1 MAGRRKEGA
10 GETLRQLG
18 ANVRRRRLE
27 TGLTQADLAD
37 LARVSQSQI
46 NTLEA
51 GTREA
56 GVVALIRVARALHVD
71 PAELLRGVR

>member
-10 GETLRQLG
+10 SETLRLLG

-27 TGLTQADLAD
+27 TGLTQAELAD

-46 NTLEA
+46 NTLES

-56 GVVALIRVARALHVD
+56 GVVALVRVALALHVD
-71 PAELLRGVR
+71 PADLLRGVR